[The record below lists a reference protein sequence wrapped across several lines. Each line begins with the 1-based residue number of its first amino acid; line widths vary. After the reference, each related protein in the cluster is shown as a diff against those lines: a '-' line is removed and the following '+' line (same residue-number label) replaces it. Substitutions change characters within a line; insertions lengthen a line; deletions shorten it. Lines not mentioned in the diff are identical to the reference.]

1 MERPD
6 WYDHDP
12 NYTPYYNPDL
22 PAASREDRV
31 ANVLSEAAVKQL
43 LISAISTGK
52 VFALPISTKSGHPKF
67 QQLCLV
73 SNMRT
78 AGGGFR
84 IPAKSIAMQEIEAC
98 PYAET
103 YLKNRGRQQTI
114 QFSHIWWRYTNR
126 NSDGSMR
133 MIPCY
138 YEISH
143 DAEAFNYT
151 QAILEYQLKDGEEL
165 PEGVLAL
172 LSTFKIYS
180 DGVNV
185 FNSPKPGEYEGK
197 KGGGWVYQRVN
208 LESNYWN
215 SLRIICRKRG
225 LANKKSTGEY
235 FEFGE
240 DTDEPSMCPHEE
252 HGCICYSPHPAMSET
267 VENTTSEEPAS
278 EEPSGEG
285 AQEEALIDR
294 LTIGRTRISN
304 AHLLTPLSPPSAIH
318 DPMMDMVLNN
328 VPAEGI
334 ADEQAIVAATAILDM
349 VVTQGREEHQVSQ
362 GVQVERIV
370 PVEFVESDSDLE
382 LDSDDELNLACA
394 AECFERFQQYAGAS
408 AAARKAAR
416 AVPVA
421 APADGAAAALGR
433 PLFAAFADISA
444 AGGRA
449 RLATAGGGNTVPTT
463 GGGRSIPAPAPAG
476 DQSSFD
482 EHAEMVQQE
491 YNKQHPEQR
500 QQQPEISSQME
511 EEEEKISKASAESM
525 DEDSASEGC
534 TLEESG
540 EYESGTSG
548 FC

>member
-1 MERPD
+1 MIKGNVKTKIDALIWKDAEPGRNVAAAAAEYEISPAGLYNAIDVLKGLGVKAAYGPIAYDDSPFDSTPADPLYMERPD

-114 QFSHIWWRYTNR
+114 QFSHIWWRLFW
-126 NSDGSMR
+126 SS
-133 MIPCY
+133 
-138 YEISH
+138 
-143 DAEAFNYT
+143 
-151 QAILEYQLKDGEEL
+151 
-165 PEGVLAL
+165 
-172 LSTFKIYS
+172 
-180 DGVNV
+180 
-185 FNSPKPGEYEGK
+185 
-197 KGGGWVYQRVN
+197 
-208 LESNYWN
+208 
-215 SLRIICRKRG
+215 
-225 LANKKSTGEY
+225 
-235 FEFGE
+235 
-240 DTDEPSMCPHEE
+240 
-252 HGCICYSPHPAMSET
+252 
-267 VENTTSEEPAS
+267 
-278 EEPSGEG
+278 
-285 AQEEALIDR
+285 
-294 LTIGRTRISN
+294 
-304 AHLLTPLSPPSAIH
+304 
-318 DPMMDMVLNN
+318 
-328 VPAEGI
+328 
-334 ADEQAIVAATAILDM
+334 
-349 VVTQGREEHQVSQ
+349 
-362 GVQVERIV
+362 
-370 PVEFVESDSDLE
+370 
-382 LDSDDELNLACA
+382 
-394 AECFERFQQYAGAS
+394 
-408 AAARKAAR
+408 
-416 AVPVA
+416 
-421 APADGAAAALGR
+421 
-433 PLFAAFADISA
+433 LFAAFADISA

-511 EEEEKISKASAESM
+511 EEEEKISNASAESM